1 MWNQSNRGRLGKDF
15 AAHPRLPSAPAAA
28 YIIGMNLQTIAPT
41 QAGPPRRLLF
51 LDALRAFASML
62 ILWHHFALY
71 PPLSLQAEPLLGP
84 LVRWFS
90 EYARSTQ
97 VFFVI
102 GGYVMARGMEG
113 RNWNSMAVGNFIARR
128 YCRLGIPYLAAIVLA
143 IVASALGRGWLPEN
157 VTGTPPSV
165 PQFLA
170 HVFFLQDLLGYKHL
184 SAGLWFVCINFQ
196 LGLIYAATLW
206 LRDTLL
212 AITGRRID
220 IPMIAGWILSA
231 ISLFHFN
238 RHPEWDSWALYFF
251 PYFFMGI
258 IVHRALANRSSE
270 AAFWIYQSLIVS
282 AMCHDWRWRLAS
294 ALVVGLLLFGA
305 EKSGLS
311 TRWPQSKWIA
321 RMGKAS
327 YSLFLVH
334 FPVLVLVAGLWARL
348 GWTSPPAAIA
358 GLLTAFAASVATSF
372 AFHRYI
378 EQPAAQLSR
387 RWGAAGQA
395 RIAPV
400 ATIACDEPGP
410 V

>member
-1 MWNQSNRGRLGKDF
+1 MDSGTIEPVPAK
-15 AAHPRLPSAPAAA
+15 AP
-28 YIIGMNLQTIAPT
+28 Q
-41 QAGPPRRLLF
+41 RLLF
-51 LDALRAFASML
+51 LDALRAFASLL

-71 PPLSLQAEPLLGP
+71 PPLSLQAQPLLGP
-84 LVRWFS
+84 LVHWFS
-90 EYARSTQ
+90 DYARSTQ

-102 GGYVMARGMEG
+102 GGYVMARNM
-113 RNWNSMAVGNFIARR
+113 SARRWDTKALSRFLAGR
-128 YCRLGIPYLAAIVLA
+128 YCRLGIPYLAACVLA
-143 IVASALGRGWLPEN
+143 IAASAWGRGWLPEN
-157 VTGTPPSV
+157 VTGTQPTV
-165 PQFLA
+165 PQAIA
-170 HVFFLQDLLGYKHL
+170 HVFFLQDLLSFEHF

-196 LGLIYAATLW
+196 LGMIYAATLW

-212 AITGRRID
+212 TITGRRIEV
-220 IPMIAGWILSA
+220 PLIAGWILSA

-238 RHPEWDSWALYFF
+238 RHPEWDSWAPYFF

-270 AAFWIYQSLIVS
+270 KTFWIYQLLIIAS
-282 AMCHDWRWRLAS
+282 MCHDWRWRLAS
-294 ALVVGLLLFGA
+294 ALVVGLLLFFA

-311 TRWPQSKWIA
+311 TRWPKSKWIA

-334 FPVLVLVAGLWARL
+334 FPVLVFVAGLWARL

-372 AFHRYI
+372 AFHRHI

-387 RWGAAGQA
+387 RWGKA
-395 RIAPV
+395 RQHITAP
-400 ATIACDEPGP
+400 IACDEVGR